1 MIGGVQVVTF
11 FLRFQTRYRRSIS
24 TALPL
29 RGGFKTYFLFAQL
42 RLTADIHGGTIY
54 AQK

>member
-1 MIGGVQVVTF
+1 MIGGVRIVIL
-11 FLRFQTRYRRSIS
+11 FLRFQMRYRRSIY
-24 TALPL
+24 TALPC
-29 RGGFKTYFLFAQL
+29 RGNFKTYSLAGEP